1 MAEDMGFQ
9 NICIERDALTIICK
23 LNFAEEDRS
32 CIRRRALRA
41 YSILDRRG
49 VVYGGDPDK
58 SREEKWHSWRLDRE
72 VESGLCGVC
81 LPEELAILKEIVV
94 LEGLILGEN

>member
-9 NICIERDALTIICK
+9 DICIEGDALTIIHK
-23 LNFAEEDRS
+23 MNSAEEDRS

-41 YSILDRRG
+41 SSILDRG
-49 VVYGGDPDK
+49 DTAYGGDPDK
-58 SREEKWHSWRLDRE
+58 SREEKRHSWSLDRE
-72 VESGLCGVC
+72 IESGLYGVC
-81 LPEELAILKEIVV
+81 LPEELAILIETVV